1 MINKNKVNFSLLI
14 LATGFGCGYSPIFPG
29 AVGAFLGFLL
39 SLVLFQLPNYLRLI
53 FGFCFIGVSFFVSEK
68 AKSYFS
74 KIDPHEIII
83 DEIAGVVCSS
93 LFFQTPG
100 WFLIFGFKIPLYLF
114 WAFLLFVLFDKFKPF
129 PASKFHQSSTKFS
142 IILDDI
148 IAGIYSGLIVLFI
161 VLLINKIL

>member
-1 MINKNKVNFSLLI
+1 MKKKIVLF

-53 FGFCFIGVSFFVSEK
+53 FGLCFIGVSFFVSEK

-83 DEIAGVVCSS
+83 DEISGVVCSS

-100 WFLIFGFKIPLYLF
+100 WFLIFGIQIPIYLF
-114 WAFLLFVLFDKFKPF
+114 WAFLLFGLFDKFKPF
-129 PASKFHQSSTKFS
+129 PASKFHQSSTKFG
-142 IILDDI
+142 IVLDDI
-148 IAGIYSGLIVLFI
+148 IAGIYAGLIVLFI
-161 VLLINKIL
+161 VLLINKI